1 MKYIRLKFIA
11 KQINKD
17 ERVLDVGTDHGLLP
31 IILVK
36 DGITKNVVASDL
48 NKEPLNA
55 AIENIEND
63 GLTSVIKTELMNG
76 IEGID
81 ENQYDTIIIAGMGGI
96 TISEIIKSKKHNGR
110 FIIHSTTNL
119 IEVREALQDIGF
131 EITNEWVVFEGK
143 IHNVIIEAKQG
154 KMILDDKLKF
164 MGPMLITKNDEQT
177 LNYYEHLYN
186 VYERNSKLSGDEE
199 LKINERR
206 WLKEKLWNEK
216 N

>member
-11 KQINKD
+11 EQIKKD

-36 DGITKNVVASDL
+36 DGITNNIVASDL

-55 AIENIEND
+55 AIENIESE

-81 ENQYDTIIIAGMGGI
+81 EDQYDTIIIAGMGGT
-96 TISEIIKSKKHNGR
+96 TISEIIKAKKHNGR

-119 IEVREALQDIGF
+119 IEVRETLQEIGF
-131 EITNEWVVFEGK
+131 KITDEWVVFERK
-143 IHNVIIEAKQG
+143 VHNVIIEAYPGEMNLNDKQ
-154 KMILDDKLKF
+154 KF
-164 MGPMLITKNDEQT
+164 MGPSLIGKDDKQALE
-177 LNYYEHLYN
+177 YYKHLYN
-186 VYERNSKLSGDEE
+186 VFERNSELSGDGN
-199 LKINERR
+199 LKIDERN
-206 WLKEKLWNEK
+206 WLKEKLWNE
-216 N
+216 